1 MNVIVIGGGVIGLG
15 VAWEL
20 ANRGASVRL
29 LERGR
34 IGEGTTWA
42 AAGILPAARSDTA
55 IDAFD
60 RLRGLSHEAYPA
72 WAAKIESETG
82 IDVGWRR
89 CGGIYL
95 ATTPG
100 EAASLV
106 GGLDYWRDLKIDARR
121 VSSERLADR
130 IGTLASGNF
139 LSRLRAAVEVDDE
152 CQVRPPDLLRGL
164 AAVCVAAGVRIEESV
179 SVGLR
184 RDGDRAVYE
193 INGENRFAAADAIV
207 LCGGVWTGQAAK
219 AFGLGMSMV
228 PIRGQVLLYR
238 FAERPFECVV
248 NEGHRYLV
256 PRDDGHVL
264 VGSCEEEVG
273 FQLGT
278 TSEGLR
284 MLAQWAGGV
293 LPEIDLMKPVKSWS
307 GLRPATFDGFPMIGA
322 VPQVNNLYVASGHF
336 RSGVHLAP
344 ATATLVADL
353 IERKPPSVDPA
364 PFCVGRMVGQRS
376 T

>member
-20 ANRGASVRL
+20 ATRGAGVRL
-29 LERGR
+29 VERGR

-55 IDAFD
+55 SDAFD
-60 RLRGLSHEAYPA
+60 RLRGLSHEAYRA
-72 WAAKIESETG
+72 WAARIATRTG

-89 CGGIYL
+89 CGGVYL
-95 ATTPG
+95 ASTPG
-100 EAASLV
+100 EAASLA
-106 GGLDYWRDLKIDARR
+106 GNLDYWRDLQIAARR
-121 VSSERLADR
+121 LSPEQLSGRLPA
-130 IGTLASGNF
+130 LAGSGIIA
-139 LSRLRAAVEVDDE
+139 RLRAAVEVEDE

-164 AAVCVAAGVRIEESV
+164 AAVCLAAGVRIDETV
-179 SVGLR
+179 SARLR
-184 RDGDRAVYE
+184 RDGGRAICE
-193 INGENRFAAADAIV
+193 IDGEDGPADADAIV
-207 LCGGVWTGQAAK
+207 LCGGVWTGQTAE

-238 FAERPFECVV
+238 FDSRPFESVV

-284 MLAQWAGGV
+284 MLAQWAAGV
-293 LPEIDLMKPVKSWS
+293 VPEIGGMQPVKSWS
-307 GLRPATFDGFPMIGA
+307 GLRPATFDGFPVIGA

-344 ATATLVADL
+344 ATAVLVADL
-353 IERKPPSVDPA
+353 IERKPTSVDPST
-364 PFCVGRMVGQRS
+364 FSVGRMVGQNA